1 VADISSSD
9 LEKRVSALLDKI
21 LDKPELA
28 HDIIARLS
36 KSPEQIVS
44 LLDLPKNRLSEA
56 GPDDEAVKRFADAVT
71 SLAEAATAHAKI
83 KQASGSKY
91 KTLKES
97 GLLDWETLIKGAA
110 AIGTYSFGSGGQVP
124 QSCKA
129 AVANLGRR
137 QRKATDAYV
146 ALLGCLVE
154 NMGDILTTGELVPDI
169 CSWLETSYNAAM
181 QNLKAALRDV
191 SLNCPFV

>member
-1 VADISSSD
+1 MADISSSD
-9 LEKRVSALLDKI
+9 LEKRVNALLDEI

-36 KSPEQIVS
+36 KSPKEIVS
-44 LLDLPKNRLSEA
+44 LLDLPKKRLSEA
-56 GPDDEAVKRFADAVT
+56 GPDDEAVKSFADAVT
-71 SLAEAATAHAKI
+71 SLAEAAAAHAKI
-83 KQASGSKY
+83 KKASGNKY
-91 KTLKES
+91 KKIKES
-97 GLLDWETLIKGAA
+97 GLLDWETLITGAA

-129 AVANLGRR
+129 AIANLGRR
-137 QRKATDAYV
+137 QRTATDSYV
-146 ALLGCLVE
+146 ALMGCLME
-154 NMGDILTTGELVPDI
+154 NMGDILTAGELVPDI
-169 CSWLETSYNAAM
+169 CSWLETSYKAAM